1 MHVISSEKHQG
12 LGKDASPMAGDAK
25 CCVSLYIC
33 ISRGHFKVALSNY
46 DVKKIEVMK
55 VNIWNLV

>member
-1 MHVISSEKHQG
+1 MHIISSEKHQG

-46 DVKKIEVMK
+46 DFKKIEVMK
-55 VNIWNLV
+55 VNI